1 MVILISAHRPCEGA
15 VNQMPIWI
23 GRKKVTLK
31 KCNAKNSRTLRMLGE
46 LFNKKDT
53 IPKGFAGA

>member
-1 MVILISAHRPCEGA
+1 
-15 VNQMPIWI
+15 
-23 GRKKVTLK
+23 VTLK

-53 IPKGFAGA
+53 IPKDLQVLENTMISGHVIITSRQRTEEEFIF

>member
-1 MVILISAHRPCEGA
+1 
-15 VNQMPIWI
+15 MPIWI
-23 GRKKVTLK
+23 GRKKVSLK

>member
-1 MVILISAHRPCEGA
+1 MVMIISAHRPCEGA

-23 GRKKVTLK
+23 GRKKVSLK
-31 KCNAKNSRTLRMLGE
+31 KCNAKISRTLRMLGE